1 MHVVALS
8 VVAMVLAGC
17 TSWFGADDDPPL
29 PGERVSILALEER
42 LVPADDTDDPVVL
55 TEPVAAAWPQQDAN
69 ADNRP
74 PHAAYSGALA
84 VTWNVNVGSAETR
97 TSRVL
102 GQPVV
107 GDGRLYFL
115 DADGRVFAL
124 ALENRRTVW
133 TRSVRPQGE
142 DGGRGVGGGV
152 ALDSDTLFVTTAY
165 GDVLALDA
173 ATGDVRWRRGYGIPF
188 RAAPTVQGARVYA
201 GLLTDQTVALQRAD
215 GSEIWLHDGAFKQGP
230 SLLNALPAAANDDV
244 VIAPYS
250 TGEIVALRAD
260 NGREAWR
267 VPLVEAFQG
276 AVQIEI
282 EDVAGGPVIDAGSVI
297 AGGATGLL
305 GSFDLQTGALQW
317 RVPLSVAH
325 TPRVTGEW
333 LYALTTDGEAV
344 CLRRSTGNA
353 RWRTNLADVLGVDDD
368 DNELSW
374 SGLIV
379 AGGTVIVAGSQR
391 LVSLDPS
398 DGSVV
403 HTAAL
408 QGNPA
413 SAPIAAGG
421 TLYVLTREGAIVAL
435 N

>member
-1 MHVVALS
+1 MHVVALP
-8 VVAMVLAGC
+8 VAALVLAGC
-17 TSWFGADDDPPL
+17 TSWFGTDEDPPL
-29 PGERVSILALEER
+29 PGDRVSVLTLEER
-42 LVPADDTDDPVVL
+42 LVPADETADPVVL
-55 TEPVAAAWPQQDAN
+55 AEPVTAAWPQPDAN
-69 ADNRP
+69 TDNRP

-84 VTWNVNVGSAETR
+84 VAWDLSLGSAESR
-97 TSRVL
+97 TSRML
-102 GQPVV
+102 GQPVI

-115 DADGRVFAL
+115 DADGQVFAL
-124 ALENRRTVW
+124 SLENRRTAW
-133 TRSVRPQGE
+133 TRSIRPQGE
-142 DGGRGVGGGV
+142 DGGRAVGGGV
-152 ALDSDTLFVTTAY
+152 ALDGGTLFVTTAY

-173 ATGDVRWRRGYGIPF
+173 ATGNAQWQRSYGIPF

-201 GLLTDQTVALQRAD
+201 GLLTDQTVALQRTD

-267 VPLVEAFQG
+267 VPLVEVFRG
-276 AVQIEI
+276 AAQIEI

-305 GSFDLQTGALQW
+305 GSFDLQTGASQW

-325 TPRVTGEW
+325 TPRVTGDW
-333 LYALTTDGEAV
+333 LYALTADGEAV
-344 CLRRSTGNA
+344 CLRRSTGNV
-353 RWRTNLADVLGVDDD
+353 RWRTNLAEVLGIDDD
-368 DNELSW
+368 DELSW

-403 HTAAL
+403 RTAAL
-408 QGNPA
+408 RGDPA

-421 TLYVLTREGAIVAL
+421 TLYVLTREGAVVAL

>member
-1 MHVVALS
+1 MHLVALS
-8 VVAMVLAGC
+8 AAALALAGC
-17 TSWFGADDDPPL
+17 TSWFGADEDPPL

-42 LVPADDTDDPVVL
+42 LAPADDTDDPVVL
-55 TEPVAAAWPQQDAN
+55 AEPVADAWPQADAN

-84 VTWNVNVGSAETR
+84 VAWDVNAGSAESR
-97 TSRVL
+97 TSRML
-102 GQPVV
+102 GQPVA
-107 GDGRLYFL
+107 GDGRLFFL
-115 DADGRVFAL
+115 DADARVVAL
-124 ALENRRTVW
+124 TLGDRRTAWV
-133 TRSVRPQGE
+133 RSVRPEGE

-152 ALDSDTLFVTTAY
+152 ALDGGTLFVTTAY

-173 ATGDVRWRRGYGIPF
+173 ATGNLQWQRSYGVPF

-215 GSEIWLHDGAFKQGP
+215 GSEIWLHDGALKQGP

-267 VPLVEAFQG
+267 VPLVEILQG

-282 EDVAGGPVIDAGSVI
+282 EDVAGGPVIDAGAVI

-333 LYALTTDGEAV
+333 LFALTADGEAV
-344 CLRRSTGNA
+344 CLRRSTGNV
-353 RWRTNLADVLGVDDD
+353 RWRTDLAGVLGVDDD
-368 DNELSW
+368 DELSW

-379 AGGTVIVAGSQR
+379 AGGTVIVAGSRR

-403 HTAAL
+403 RTAAL
-408 QGNPA
+408 QGDPA